1 MFNTFQK
8 KLFLLATPLIIIIIF
23 LNSIINCS
31 FLCVTAKCDE
41 NPQSLKLYARYAAMI
56 DGESKRILYGK
67 DFNKQVPMAS
77 TTKIMTLIIALEYCD
92 KNFNA
97 TTSSY
102 AASMPDV
109 QLNASKGEQFK
120 IEDLYYSLMLKS
132 HNDTAVIIA
141 ENVAYYYLCKLKQND
156 NQTYNSLNS
165 LYDLSFI
172 NNYQFNSEFIK
183 DLTYE
188 QSKTLVKIFTG
199 LMNEKAKMLGCCA
212 TNFVTPNGLDG
223 SNENGIHSTTAY
235 ELCLIMA
242 YCINN
247 EDFLHITQTK
257 EYSFQ
262 SLSKKNYTVTNAN
275 AFLDMYDNIISGKTG
290 FTADAGYCY
299 ICAYKDQSK
308 TLIVALLA
316 CGWPSNKTY
325 KWKDSKTL
333 LDYGRKFFQNT
344 EIINATIRFYVPI
357 KDKKNNYAIIQ
368 DSLSYTTLSSGDEN
382 FTIKY
387 NIPEIVE
394 STDSILE
401 KSYICDDELILY
413 ESQPLIT
420 GTIKMKP

>member
-8 KLFLLATPLIIIIIF
+8 KLKFFATPLIIIIIF
-23 LNSIINCS
+23 INSITNCNS
-31 FLCVTAKCDE
+31 LCITVKCDE
-41 NPQSLKLYARYAAMI
+41 ELKPANLYARYAAMI
-56 DGESKRILYGK
+56 DGESKRVLFGK
-67 DFNKQVPMAS
+67 DFNRQVPMAS

-92 KNFNA
+92 KNFKA
-97 TTSSY
+97 TTSAY

-156 NQTYNSLNS
+156 DQTCNSLNS

-172 NNYQFNSEFIK
+172 NNYQYNSEFIK
-183 DLTYE
+183 DLTHE

-199 LMNEKAKMLGCCA
+199 LMNEKAKMLGCRS

-223 SNENGIHSTTAY
+223 SDENGIHGTTAY

-247 EDFLHITQTK
+247 DDFLHITQTK
-257 EYSFQ
+257 EFSFQ
-262 SLSKKNYTVTNAN
+262 SINQKKYTVTNAN

-299 ICAYKDQSK
+299 ICAYKDYEK

-325 KWKDSKTL
+325 KWKDTKNL
-333 LDYGRKFFQNT
+333 LDYGTKYYNNKK
-344 EIINATIRFYVPI
+344 IIDATIRFYVPV

-368 DSLSYTTLSSGDEN
+368 DTLSYSTLASEN
-382 FTIKY
+382 DIFTIKY
-387 NIPEIVE
+387 TIPEIIE
-394 STDSILE
+394 SKDSTIE
-401 KSYICDDELILY
+401 KSYICNDELILY
-413 ESQPLIT
+413 ESQPIIT
-420 GTIKMKP
+420 DIIKMKP